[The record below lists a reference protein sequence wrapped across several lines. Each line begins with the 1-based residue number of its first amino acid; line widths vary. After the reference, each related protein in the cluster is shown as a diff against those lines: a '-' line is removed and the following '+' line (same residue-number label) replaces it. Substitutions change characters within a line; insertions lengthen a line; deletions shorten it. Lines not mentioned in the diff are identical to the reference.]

1 MEENSTEV
9 SSSLTFSNYLF
20 FFIAD
25 WIGIGFSDY
34 GEPQNADLCVLW
46 SDWKGKL
53 LLEDTHTNGNETFLL
68 EDPQQDC
75 RDFQIEFLPNTIH
88 FMFKRKFDSCDEND
102 YVLEVKLSPVILESQ

>member
-1 MEENSTEV
+1 MIFLQFCSV
-9 SSSLTFSNYLF
+9 FSLLFIVNNPAFFLTIFHLLFS
-20 FFIAD
+20 D

-34 GEPQNADLCVLW
+34 GEPQNADLCILW

-53 LLEDTHTNGNETFLL
+53 SLEDTHTNDNNETFIL
-68 EDPQQDC
+68 EDTQQDC

-102 YVLEVKLSPVILESQ
+102 YVLEV